1 MSSKDTI
8 QNLIDRKETLFKFL
22 NILEKEQEILSLEK
36 ISQSNDFWENQKDAK
51 KTLKKINDLKIWI
64 EGFNKIKINLEE
76 LEILH
81 ELDAEKNEIETQHI
95 KTLEAIEDL
104 EFKIMLSSEEDNLS
118 AIMLITPG
126 AGGTESQ
133 DWAEMIMRMYLMW
146 GEKNN
151 YKVKTLDLQKAEPA
165 GIKSVTLEFE
175 GNFSFGHL
183 KGENGVHRL
192 VRISP
197 FDSNAKRHTSFSSV
211 FVYPLADE
219 NIDITID
226 PSEISW
232 DTFRASGA
240 GGQGVNKTES
250 AVRLKHQP
258 TGITIENSES
268 RSQLENKNK
277 AIQLLK
283 SQLYELEIRKIQA
296 EKDKLND
303 SKKKIE
309 WGSQIRNYILHP
321 YKMVKDVRTNYESS
335 NPEAVLNGDI
345 NHFIKAYLMKFGQ
358 K

>member
-1 MSSKDTI
+1 MSSKDNI
-8 QNLIDRKETLFKFL
+8 QNLIDRKKTLFEFL
-22 NILEKEQEILSLEK
+22 NILEKEKEILSLEK
-36 ISQSNDFWENQKDAK
+36 NSQSNDFWGNQEDAK

-76 LEILH
+76 LEILQ
-81 ELDAEKNEIETQHI
+81 ELDAEKNEIENQYI
-95 KTLEAIEDL
+95 KTRETIEDL
-104 EFKIMLSSEEDNLS
+104 EFKNMLSSEEDNLS

-146 GEKNN
+146 GEKNK

-165 GIKSVTLEFE
+165 GIKSVTLEFV
-175 GNFSFGHL
+175 GNFAFGHL

-321 YKMVKDVRTNYESS
+321 YKMVKDVRTNYESA
-335 NPEAVLNGDI
+335 NPEAVLNGEI
-345 NHFIKAYLMKFGQ
+345 NHFIKSYLMMFGQ